1 MERLE
6 PLKPTFERDEI
17 EKRINKLYEENG
29 EVNREV
35 TDTATVQDLIYD
47 ELRNL
52 NGALASLSAGNE
64 ILLKAIVDNTAT
76 IADRLGNV
84 RDNTAVMSEH
94 LESANQQLDEIT
106 TNALD
111 TVKGVESVD
120 ERLVETNNLLTDAR
134 DNKPIVEGDYGE
146 PLMTQKDIDAYMES
160 VKDYYVFSDEDKEN
174 LNKEYDMSSKTKK
187 VKLRSDE
194 RHIIY
199 QALGSRAS
207 TLRNQIGYTRV
218 NDDGTLRDQI
228 TKHEN
233 LIKKLKNS

>member
-17 EKRINKLYEENG
+17 EKRINKLYEEEG
-29 EVNREV
+29 EVNREF
-35 TDTATVQDLIYD
+35 TEKPSIHDLIYD

-64 ILLKAIVDNTAT
+64 TFLKAIVDNTAT

-94 LESANQQLDEIT
+94 LES
-106 TNALD
+106 
-111 TVKGVESVD
+111 VD
-120 ERLVETNNLLTDAR
+120 ERLVEVNSLLHDIKIGDR
-134 DNKPIVEGDYGE
+134 KNYVEPTITQEDYDKYS
-146 PLMTQKDIDAYMES
+146 TT

-174 LNKEYDMSSKTKK
+174 LNEEYDMSSKTKK

-218 NDDGTLRDQI
+218 NNDGTLRDQI
-228 TKHEN
+228 TKHET
-233 LIKKLKNS
+233 LIRKLKNS

>member
-17 EKRINKLYEENG
+17 EKRINKLYEETG
-29 EVNREV
+29 EVNREI

-64 ILLKAIVDNTAT
+64 IFLKAIVDNTAT

-94 LESANQQLDEIT
+94 L
-106 TNALD
+106 
-111 TVKGVESVD
+111 ESVD

-160 VKDYYVFSDEDKEN
+160 VKDYYVFDDEDKE
-174 LNKEYDMSSKTKK
+174 KIKGDFDMSSKTKR
-187 VKLRSDE
+187 VKLKSDE

>member
-17 EKRINKLYEENG
+17 EKRINKLYEEEG
-29 EVNREV
+29 EVNREF
-35 TDTATVQDLIYD
+35 TEKPSIHDLIYD

-52 NGALASLSAGNE
+52 NGAIASLSAGNE
-64 ILLKAIVDNTAT
+64 IFLKAIVDNTAT

-120 ERLVETNNLLTDAR
+120 ERLVETNNLLTDTR
-134 DNKPIVEGDYGE
+134 DKKPIVEGDYGE

-160 VKDYYVFSDEDKEN
+160 VKDYYVFDDEDKE
-174 LNKEYDMSSKTKK
+174 KIKGDFDMSSKTKR
-187 VKLRSDE
+187 VKLKSDE

>member
-1 MERLE
+1 MEQLE

-17 EKRINKLYEENG
+17 EKRINKLYEEEG
-29 EVNREV
+29 EINREF
-35 TDTATVQDLIYD
+35 TEKPSIHDLIYD

-76 IADRLGNV
+76 TADRLGYV
-84 RDNTAVMSEH
+84 RDNTAIISEH
-94 LESANQQLDEIT
+94 L
-106 TNALD
+106 
-111 TVKGVESVD
+111 ESVD
-120 ERLVETNNLLTDAR
+120 ERLVEANNLLTDAR
-134 DNKPIVEGDYGE
+134 DKKPIVEGDYGE
-146 PLMTQKDIDAYMES
+146 PLMTQKDIDSYMES

-194 RHIIY
+194 RHTIY

-218 NDDGTLRDQI
+218 NNDGTLRNQI
-228 TKHEN
+228 TECEN
-233 LIKKLKNS
+233 HIRKLKNS

>member
-17 EKRINKLYEENG
+17 EKRINKLYEETG
-29 EVNREV
+29 EVNREI

-64 ILLKAIVDNTAT
+64 IFLKAIVDNTAT

-94 LESANQQLDEIT
+94 LES
-106 TNALD
+106 
-111 TVKGVESVD
+111 VD
-120 ERLVETNNLLTDAR
+120 ERLVETNNLLTDTR
-134 DNKPIVEGDYGE
+134 DKKPIVEGDYGE

-160 VKDYYVFSDEDKEN
+160 VKDYYVFDDEDREKIKGD
-174 LNKEYDMSSKTKK
+174 LDMSSKTKK

-194 RHIIY
+194 RHTIY

-218 NDDGTLRDQI
+218 NNDGTLRNQI
-228 TKHEN
+228 TECEN
-233 LIKKLKNS
+233 LI

>member
-17 EKRINKLYEENG
+17 EKRINKLYEETG

-64 ILLKAIVDNTAT
+64 IFLKAIVDNTAT

-94 LESANQQLDEIT
+94 L
-106 TNALD
+106 
-111 TVKGVESVD
+111 ESVD

-160 VKDYYVFSDEDKEN
+160 VKDYYVFDDEDKE
-174 LNKEYDMSSKTKK
+174 KIKGDFDMSSKTKR
-187 VKLRSDE
+187 VKLKSDE

>member
-17 EKRINKLYEENG
+17 EKRINKLYEEKG
-29 EVNREV
+29 EVNREF
-35 TDTATVQDLIYD
+35 TEKPSIHDLIYD

-52 NGALASLSAGNE
+52 NGAIASLSAGNE
-64 ILLKAIVDNTAT
+64 IFLKAIVDNTAT

-94 LESANQQLDEIT
+94 LES
-106 TNALD
+106 
-111 TVKGVESVD
+111 VD
-120 ERLVETNNLLTDAR
+120 ERLVETNNLLTDTR
-134 DNKPIVEGDYGE
+134 DKKPIVEGDYGE

-160 VKDYYVFSDEDKEN
+160 VKDYYVFDDEDKE
-174 LNKEYDMSSKTKK
+174 KIKGDFDMSSKTKR
-187 VKLRSDE
+187 VKLKSDE

-218 NDDGTLRDQI
+218 NNDGTLRDQI
-228 TKHEN
+228 TKHET
-233 LIKKLKNS
+233 LIRKLKNS

>member
-17 EKRINKLYEENG
+17 EKRINKLYEEEG
-29 EVNREV
+29 EVNREF
-35 TDTATVQDLIYD
+35 TEKPSIHDLIYD

-64 ILLKAIVDNTAT
+64 TFLKAIVDNTAT

-94 LESANQQLDEIT
+94 LES
-106 TNALD
+106 
-111 TVKGVESVD
+111 VD
-120 ERLVETNNLLTDAR
+120 ERLVEVNSLLHDIKIGDR
-134 DNKPIVEGDYGE
+134 KNYVEPTITQEDYDKYS
-146 PLMTQKDIDAYMES
+146 TT

-174 LNKEYDMSSKTKK
+174 LNEEYDMSSKTKK

-218 NDDGTLRDQI
+218 NNDGTLRDQI

-233 LIKKLKNS
+233 LIRKLKNS

>member
-17 EKRINKLYEENG
+17 EERINKLYEEKG
-29 EVNREV
+29 EVNREF
-35 TDTATVQDLIYD
+35 TEKPSIHDLIYD

-52 NGALASLSAGNE
+52 NGAIASLSAGNE
-64 ILLKAIVDNTAT
+64 IFLKAIVDNTAT

-94 LESANQQLDEIT
+94 LES
-106 TNALD
+106 
-111 TVKGVESVD
+111 VD
-120 ERLVETNNLLTDAR
+120 ERLVETNNLLTDTR
-134 DNKPIVEGDYGE
+134 DKKPIVEGDYGE

-160 VKDYYVFSDEDKEN
+160 VKDYYVFDDEDREKIKGD
-174 LNKEYDMSSKTKK
+174 LDMSSKTKK

-194 RHIIY
+194 RHTIY

-218 NDDGTLRDQI
+218 NNDGTLRNQI
-228 TKHEN
+228 TECEN
-233 LIKKLKNS
+233 LIRKLKNS

>member
-1 MERLE
+1 MEPLE

-17 EKRINKLYEENG
+17 EKRINKLYEEKG

-35 TDTATVQDLIYD
+35 TDTATIQDLIYD

-64 ILLKAIVDNTAT
+64 ILLKAIVDNSAT
-76 IADRLGNV
+76 TADRLGNV

-94 LESANQQLDEIT
+94 LES
-106 TNALD
+106 
-111 TVKGVESVD
+111 VD
-120 ERLVETNNLLTDAR
+120 ERLVEVNSLLHDIKIGNRKNHVRTT
-134 DNKPIVEGDYGE
+134 VTQEDYD
-146 PLMTQKDIDAYMES
+146 KYSES
-160 VKDYYVFSDEDKEN
+160 VKDFYVFSDEDKEN
-174 LNKEYDMSSKTKK
+174 LNEEYDMSGKTKRI
-187 VKLRSDE
+187 KLKSDE

-218 NDDGTLRDQI
+218 NDDGTLNAEI
-228 TKHEN
+228 TKHET

>member
-1 MERLE
+1 MEQLE

-17 EKRINKLYEENG
+17 EKRINKLYEEEG
-29 EVNREV
+29 EINREF
-35 TDTATVQDLIYD
+35 TEKPSIHDLIYD

-52 NGALASLSAGNE
+52 NGALASLSAGND
-64 ILLKAIVDNTAT
+64 IYLKAIVDNTAT

-94 LESANQQLDEIT
+94 LES
-106 TNALD
+106 
-111 TVKGVESVD
+111 VD
-120 ERLVETNNLLTDAR
+120 ERLVETNNLLTDVR

-160 VKDYYVFSDEDKEN
+160 VKDYYVFDDEDKE
-174 LNKEYDMSSKTKK
+174 KIKGDFDMSSKTKR
-187 VKLRSDE
+187 VKLKSDE

>member
-17 EKRINKLYEENG
+17 EKRINKLYEETG

-64 ILLKAIVDNTAT
+64 IFLKAIVDNTAT

-94 LESANQQLDEIT
+94 LES
-106 TNALD
+106 
-111 TVKGVESVD
+111 VD

-134 DNKPIVEGDYGE
+134 DNNPIVEGDYGE

-160 VKDYYVFSDEDKEN
+160 VKDYYVFDDEVREKIKGD
-174 LNKEYDMSSKTKK
+174 LDMSSKTKK

-194 RHIIY
+194 RHTIY

-218 NDDGTLRDQI
+218 NNDGTLRNQI
-228 TKHEN
+228 TECEN
-233 LIKKLKNS
+233 LIRKLKNS

>member
-17 EKRINKLYEENG
+17 EKRINKLYEETG

-94 LESANQQLDEIT
+94 LES
-106 TNALD
+106 
-111 TVKGVESVD
+111 VD
-120 ERLVETNNLLTDAR
+120 ERLVETNNLLTDTR
-134 DNKPIVEGDYGE
+134 DKKPIVEGDYGE

-160 VKDYYVFSDEDKEN
+160 VKDYYVFDDEDKE
-174 LNKEYDMSSKTKK
+174 KIKGDFDMSSKTKR
-187 VKLRSDE
+187 VKLKSDE

-207 TLRNQIGYTRV
+207 TLRNQIGYTRI

-233 LIKKLKNS
+233 LIRKLKNS

>member
-17 EKRINKLYEENG
+17 EKRINKLYEETG

-64 ILLKAIVDNTAT
+64 IFLKAIVDNTAT

-94 LESANQQLDEIT
+94 L
-106 TNALD
+106 
-111 TVKGVESVD
+111 ESVD

-160 VKDYYVFSDEDKEN
+160 VKDYYVFDDEDREKIKGD
-174 LNKEYDMSSKTKK
+174 LDMSSKTKK

-194 RHIIY
+194 RHTIY
-199 QALGSRAS
+199 QAMGSRAS
-207 TLRNQIGYTRV
+207 NLRNQIGYTRV
-218 NDDGTLRDQI
+218 NNDGTLRNQI
-228 TKHEN
+228 TECEN
-233 LIKKLKNS
+233 LIRKLKNS

>member
-17 EKRINKLYEENG
+17 EKRINKLYEEEG
-29 EVNREV
+29 EVNREF
-35 TDTATVQDLIYD
+35 TEKPSIHDLIYD

-52 NGALASLSAGNE
+52 NGAIASLSAGNE
-64 ILLKAIVDNTAT
+64 IFLKAIVDNTAT

-94 LESANQQLDEIT
+94 L
-106 TNALD
+106 
-111 TVKGVESVD
+111 ESVD

-160 VKDYYVFSDEDKEN
+160 VKDYYVFDDEDKE
-174 LNKEYDMSSKTKK
+174 KIKGDFDMSSKTKR
-187 VKLRSDE
+187 VKLKSDE

-218 NDDGTLRDQI
+218 NNDGTLRDQI

>member
-17 EKRINKLYEENG
+17 EKRINKLYEEEG
-29 EVNREV
+29 EVNREF
-35 TDTATVQDLIYD
+35 TEKPSIHDLIYD

-52 NGALASLSAGNE
+52 NGAIASLSAGNE
-64 ILLKAIVDNTAT
+64 IFLKAIVDNTST

-94 LESANQQLDEIT
+94 LES
-106 TNALD
+106 
-111 TVKGVESVD
+111 VD
-120 ERLVETNNLLTDAR
+120 ERLVETNNLLTDTR
-134 DNKPIVEGDYGE
+134 DKKPIVEGDYGE

-160 VKDYYVFSDEDKEN
+160 VKDYYVFDDEDKE
-174 LNKEYDMSSKTKK
+174 KIKGDFDMSSKTKR
-187 VKLRSDE
+187 VKLKSDE

>member
-17 EKRINKLYEENG
+17 EKRINKLYEETG

-64 ILLKAIVDNTAT
+64 IFLKAIVDNTAT

-94 LESANQQLDEIT
+94 LES
-106 TNALD
+106 
-111 TVKGVESVD
+111 VD
-120 ERLVETNNLLTDAR
+120 ERLVEANNLLTDTR
-134 DNKPIVEGDYGE
+134 DKKPIVEGDYGE

>member
-1 MERLE
+1 MEQLE

-17 EKRINKLYEENG
+17 EKRINKLYEEEG
-29 EVNREV
+29 EINREF
-35 TDTATVQDLIYD
+35 TEKPSIHDLIYD

-64 ILLKAIVDNTAT
+64 IFLKAIVDNTAT

-94 LESANQQLDEIT
+94 LES
-106 TNALD
+106 
-111 TVKGVESVD
+111 VD
-120 ERLVETNNLLTDAR
+120 ERLVEVNSLLHDIKIGDR
-134 DNKPIVEGDYGE
+134 KNYVEPTITQEDYDKYS
-146 PLMTQKDIDAYMES
+146 TT

-174 LNKEYDMSSKTKK
+174 LNEEYDMSSKTKK

-207 TLRNQIGYTRV
+207 TLRNQIGYTRI

-233 LIKKLKNS
+233 LIRKLKNS

>member
-17 EKRINKLYEENG
+17 EERINKLYEEKG
-29 EVNREV
+29 EVNREF
-35 TDTATVQDLIYD
+35 TEKPSIHDLIYD

-64 ILLKAIVDNTAT
+64 IFLKAIVDNTAT

-94 LESANQQLDEIT
+94 LES
-106 TNALD
+106 
-111 TVKGVESVD
+111 VD
-120 ERLVETNNLLTDAR
+120 ERLVEANNLLTDTR
-134 DNKPIVEGDYGE
+134 DKKPIVEGDYGE

-160 VKDYYVFSDEDKEN
+160 VKDYYVFDDEDREKIKGD
-174 LNKEYDMSSKTKK
+174 LDMSSKTKK

-207 TLRNQIGYTRV
+207 TLRNQIGYTRI

>member
-17 EKRINKLYEENG
+17 EKRINKLYEEEG
-29 EVNREV
+29 EVNREF
-35 TDTATVQDLIYD
+35 TEKPSIHDLIYD

-52 NGALASLSAGNE
+52 NGAIASLSAGNE
-64 ILLKAIVDNTAT
+64 IFLKAIVDNTAT

-94 LESANQQLDEIT
+94 LES
-106 TNALD
+106 
-111 TVKGVESVD
+111 VD
-120 ERLVETNNLLTDAR
+120 ERLVETNNLLTDTR
-134 DNKPIVEGDYGE
+134 DKKPIVEGDYGE

-160 VKDYYVFSDEDKEN
+160 VKDYYVFDDEDREKI
-174 LNKEYDMSSKTKK
+174 KGDFDMSSKTKRI
-187 VKLRSDE
+187 KLKSDE

>member
-17 EKRINKLYEENG
+17 EKRINKLYEEEG
-29 EVNREV
+29 EVNREF
-35 TDTATVQDLIYD
+35 TEKPSIHDLIYD

-52 NGALASLSAGNE
+52 NGAIASLSAGNE
-64 ILLKAIVDNTAT
+64 IFLKAIVDNTAT

-84 RDNTAVMSEH
+84 RDNTAVMSE
-94 LESANQQLDEIT
+94 LL
-106 TNALD
+106 
-111 TVKGVESVD
+111 ESVD
-120 ERLVETNNLLTDAR
+120 ERLVETNNLLTDTR
-134 DNKPIVEGDYGE
+134 DKKPIVEGDYGE

-160 VKDYYVFSDEDKEN
+160 VKDYYVFDDEDKE
-174 LNKEYDMSSKTKK
+174 KIKGDFDMSSKTKR
-187 VKLRSDE
+187 VKLKSDE

>member
-1 MERLE
+1 MEQLE

-17 EKRINKLYEENG
+17 EKRINKLYEEEG
-29 EVNREV
+29 EINREF
-35 TDTATVQDLIYD
+35 TEKPSIHDLIYD

-64 ILLKAIVDNTAT
+64 IYLKAIVDNTAT

-94 LESANQQLDEIT
+94 LES
-106 TNALD
+106 
-111 TVKGVESVD
+111 VD
-120 ERLVETNNLLTDAR
+120 ERLVEANNLLTDTR
-134 DNKPIVEGDYGE
+134 DKKPIVEGDYGE
-146 PLMTQKDIDAYMES
+146 PLMTQKDIDSYMES

-207 TLRNQIGYTRV
+207 TLRNQIGYTRI

-233 LIKKLKNS
+233 LIRKLKNS

>member
-1 MERLE
+1 MEQLT

-17 EKRINKLYEENG
+17 EKRINKLYEEKG
-29 EVNREV
+29 EVNREF
-35 TDTATVQDLIYD
+35 TEKPSIHDLIYD

-64 ILLKAIVDNTAT
+64 IYLKAIVDNTAT

-94 LESANQQLDEIT
+94 LESI
-106 TNALD
+106 
-111 TVKGVESVD
+111 D
-120 ERLVETNNLLTDAR
+120 ERLVEANNLLIDTR
-134 DNKPIVEGDYGE
+134 DKKPIVEGDYGE

-160 VKDYYVFSDEDKEN
+160 VKDYYVFDDEDREKIKGD
-174 LNKEYDMSSKTKK
+174 LDMSSKSKK

-194 RHIIY
+194 RHTIY

-218 NDDGTLRDQI
+218 NNDGTLRNQI
-228 TKHEN
+228 TECEN
-233 LIKKLKNS
+233 LIRKIKNS

>member
-1 MERLE
+1 MEQLE

-17 EKRINKLYEENG
+17 EKRINKLYEEEG
-29 EVNREV
+29 EINREF
-35 TDTATVQDLIYD
+35 TEKPSIHDLIYD

-76 IADRLGNV
+76 TADRLGYV
-84 RDNTAVMSEH
+84 RDNTAIISEH
-94 LESANQQLDEIT
+94 L
-106 TNALD
+106 
-111 TVKGVESVD
+111 ESVD
-120 ERLVETNNLLTDAR
+120 ERLVEANNLLTDTR
-134 DNKPIVEGDYGE
+134 DKKPIVEGDYGE
-146 PLMTQKDIDAYMES
+146 PLMTQKDIDSYMES

-207 TLRNQIGYTRV
+207 TLRNQIGYTRI

>member
-17 EKRINKLYEENG
+17 EKRINKLYEETG

-64 ILLKAIVDNTAT
+64 IFLKAIVDNTAT

-94 LESANQQLDEIT
+94 L
-106 TNALD
+106 
-111 TVKGVESVD
+111 ESVD

-160 VKDYYVFSDEDKEN
+160 VKDYYVFDDEVREKIKGD
-174 LNKEYDMSSKTKK
+174 LDMSSKTKK

-194 RHIIY
+194 RHTIY

-218 NDDGTLRDQI
+218 NNDGTLRNQI
-228 TKHEN
+228 TECEN
-233 LIKKLKNS
+233 LIRKLKNS

>member
-17 EKRINKLYEENG
+17 EKRINKLYEETG

-94 LESANQQLDEIT
+94 LES
-106 TNALD
+106 
-111 TVKGVESVD
+111 VD

-160 VKDYYVFSDEDKEN
+160 VKDYYVFDDEDKE
-174 LNKEYDMSSKTKK
+174 KIKGDFDMSSKTKR
-187 VKLRSDE
+187 VKLKSDE

>member
-17 EKRINKLYEENG
+17 EKRINKLYEETG

-64 ILLKAIVDNTAT
+64 IFLKAIVDNTAT

-94 LESANQQLDEIT
+94 L
-106 TNALD
+106 
-111 TVKGVESVD
+111 ESVD

-160 VKDYYVFSDEDKEN
+160 VKDYYVFDDTDEVI
-174 LNKEYDMSSKTKK
+174 MKK
-187 VKLRSDE
+187 VEFSKAE
-194 RHIIY
+194 RHILY
-199 QALGSRAS
+199 RALCSRAS
-207 TLRNQIGYTRV
+207 TLRNQIVYTRV
-218 NDDGTLRDQI
+218 NNDGTLRDQI
-228 TKHEN
+228 TKCEK
-233 LIKKLKNS
+233 LIRKIKDS

>member
-17 EKRINKLYEENG
+17 EKRINKLYEETG

-64 ILLKAIVDNTAT
+64 IFLKAIVDNTAT

-94 LESANQQLDEIT
+94 L
-106 TNALD
+106 
-111 TVKGVESVD
+111 ESVD

-146 PLMTQKDIDAYMES
+146 PLMTQ
-160 VKDYYVFSDEDKEN
+160 
-174 LNKEYDMSSKTKK
+174 
-187 VKLRSDE
+187 
-194 RHIIY
+194 
-199 QALGSRAS
+199 
-207 TLRNQIGYTRV
+207 
-218 NDDGTLRDQI
+218 
-228 TKHEN
+228 
-233 LIKKLKNS
+233 